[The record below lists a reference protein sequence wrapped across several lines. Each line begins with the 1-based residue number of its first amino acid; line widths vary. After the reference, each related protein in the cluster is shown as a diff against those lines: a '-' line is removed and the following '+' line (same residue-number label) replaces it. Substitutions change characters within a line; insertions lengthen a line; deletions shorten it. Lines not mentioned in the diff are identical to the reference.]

1 MNARRPLAV
10 TMIPL
15 SLILSGCGENDASKS
30 GAGET
35 TESSTESYDGARFVD
50 RTSASGIDFVAVCG
64 DEDKDWVLEVN
75 GSGVALLDFDL
86 DGDLDIFFVAGT
98 RLPKPWGS
106 GPGTPPPSDALFE
119 NLGGLKFRNVTKQAG
134 LTESAWGC
142 GVTVGDYDNDG
153 DLDLFVANWG
163 RDTLWKNRG
172 DGTFEDVTEAAGTTD
187 PHWGASCAFVDY
199 DRDGHLDLF
208 IVNYLEFDPKAVKR
222 READPTC
229 TYKGQQI
236 LCGPVGLPPAPCT
249 LYRNRG
255 NGTFEDVS
263 ERSGIR
269 RVKLKDATYG
279 LGVCVIDADNDGWL
293 DVYVANDSKP
303 NLLFRNRHDGTFEEI
318 GLRAGVALNDEA
330 VAQAGMGVDAA
341 YLGSRD
347 LEDIFVVNYEDD
359 NNTFYRNE
367 GAGFFSEMT
376 TPLGLAA
383 PCFKYLGWGTMF
395 FDAELDGDQDLFVAQ
410 GHVVPQADDIR
421 SSPGYLQPN
430 KLFVQTSDAKF
441 RDVSSAAGA
450 GLEVVKSSRGAAAG
464 DLDGDGDI
472 DLVVSNIDDR
482 PTLLEN
488 EGSPKNHWLG
498 VRCRGTKSN
507 RDALGA
513 IVTIKTGGKTMRRR
527 LRAGSTY
534 ASHSETV
541 ARFGLGSST
550 AVESLSVR
558 WLGGKEE
565 SFAVSA
571 VDRVVDVVEGEGD

>member
-153 DLDLFVANWG
+153 DPDLFVANWG

-341 YLGSRD
+341 
-347 LEDIFVVNYEDD
+347 
-359 NNTFYRNE
+359 
-367 GAGFFSEMT
+367 
-376 TPLGLAA
+376 
-383 PCFKYLGWGTMF
+383 
-395 FDAELDGDQDLFVAQ
+395 
-410 GHVVPQADDIR
+410 
-421 SSPGYLQPN
+421 
-430 KLFVQTSDAKF
+430 
-441 RDVSSAAGA
+441 
-450 GLEVVKSSRGAAAG
+450 
-464 DLDGDGDI
+464 
-472 DLVVSNIDDR
+472 
-482 PTLLEN
+482 
-488 EGSPKNHWLG
+488 
-498 VRCRGTKSN
+498 
-507 RDALGA
+507 
-513 IVTIKTGGKTMRRR
+513 
-527 LRAGSTY
+527 
-534 ASHSETV
+534 
-541 ARFGLGSST
+541 
-550 AVESLSVR
+550 
-558 WLGGKEE
+558 
-565 SFAVSA
+565 
-571 VDRVVDVVEGEGD
+571 